1 MNKSAQKFSVPLNRS
16 FLTCV
21 LILLVIFVFQ
31 NCATVRNAET
41 RRTAADK
48 YNFSLK
54 NTLSIFMLHSDEG
67 SVFCIPVQYMGDY
80 HIGKFD
86 YNSGYVQIGDYEI
99 LLKRDEINIS
109 VFLNEAAADDGNS
122 DSGFNLVYLEE
133 KGKITLSKMSEPL
146 TVKPKE
152 DDGKYNHYYIFI
164 EKFLKNDEVKKI
176 NSEYEKGNVY
186 SRLSIEYDLIIDNEP
201 QDGNGMMDD
210 FELYDGIA
218 ADSAWFPPNLNF
230 FKARYLR

>member
-1 MNKSAQKFSVPLNRS
+1 MAI
-16 FLTCV
+16 V
-21 LILLVIFVFQ
+21 LS
-31 NCATVRNAET
+31 NCATT
-41 RRTAADK
+41 RQ

-54 NTLSIFMLHSDEG
+54 NTLSIFMLNNGKESF
-67 SVFCIPVQYMGDY
+67 FCIPVQYMGDY

-86 YNSGYVQIGDYEI
+86 YSNGYIQIGDYEI
-99 LLKRDEINIS
+99 LLKRNEINIS

-122 DSGFNLVYLEE
+122 DSGFNPVYLEE
-133 KGKITLSKMSEPL
+133 KGKILLSKMSEPL
-146 TVKPKE
+146 EVKPEE

-210 FELYDGIA
+210 FELYNGIA
-218 ADSAWFPPNLNF
+218 ADPDWFPPNLNL
-230 FKARYLR
+230 FKARYLKKI